1 MVDAAASLDAR
12 PGATS
17 RRKVVP
23 ASTRRVSV
31 HSGIE
36 EALAAYRTVA
46 EHGRFSPAQ
55 SPEWL
60 GSWSENTAA
69 DIVVAVLELGG
80 VPAFSLALETVRSGP
95 FRIARF
101 TGGRHANGN
110 FPPLAAAAP
119 RVTRADIDVLVAA
132 IREARPDID
141 VLWLARNVEEH
152 QGFANPLLQL
162 GGLPSPNISL
172 AVDLHGGF
180 DALLARSSGKRKRK
194 KHRSQNRKFEAA
206 GGWQRIEAGSP
217 AEVSR
222 LLDAFF
228 AMKQERFR
236 KMGIANV
243 FGEADVQAF
252 FRQLFTDALKH
263 PRPPFVLHA
272 LEVGGTLRAV
282 TASSRTGNRLI
293 CEFGAIVEDDLAGAS
308 PGDFLF
314 FENIRAACDEGME
327 IYDFSVGDELYKR
340 LWCDIE
346 TTHFDVVVP
355 LSVKGVVFAGL
366 ARATNRATAM
376 VKNSPLV
383 WKLTKALRRQTA
395 AQPVTSDD

>member
-366 ARATNRATAM
+366 ARAANRATAM